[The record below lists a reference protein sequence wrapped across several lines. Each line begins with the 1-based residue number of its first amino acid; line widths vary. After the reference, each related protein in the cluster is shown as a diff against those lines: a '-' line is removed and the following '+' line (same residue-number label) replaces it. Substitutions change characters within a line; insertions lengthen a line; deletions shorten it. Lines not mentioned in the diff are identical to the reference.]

1 MQALNLKYRRMI
13 SRVCFVIP
21 GLFFLILF
29 PATAQNVTIDS
40 LKAVL
45 GSMEDDTLKVKT
57 LNTIAAAVHKT
68 SPEEAVEYGNQ
79 ATVLAEQ
86 LDYRKGLAEGYKN
99 TGLGHYEASEFTE
112 AFENFDSS
120 LEIYQAIG
128 DDRGVANL
136 LSNLGAIY
144 YNDSRYEAALDYHIR
159 ALRIAEKIRDSTRI
173 GTSLLNIGLVY
184 SEQPSALSRAK
195 EYYLRALE
203 IGKAIDYKALL
214 AFGSINAGEIYLK
227 QQVYDSALF
236 YLEQSLDLLNE
247 PFYRAAALNYMG
259 EAFAGRGDYLTALG
273 YHQEALDLLGEN
285 DDVLQKVIIL
295 LGTAGTYYKQGD
307 TRNAISFFE
316 RARIIAEQIGAY
328 PQLSEVYRGLASAY
342 AERGDFRN
350 AYRFMALQQETDNI
364 LYRLETE
371 RKTGDM
377 MFSYQLEK
385 KEAEI
390 ALLEQEAEIEQ
401 LTSRRQR
408 AIILTVALFGIL
420 LLVLAIGLYNRMRF
434 VRETNRKINTQKAEI
449 EKQRDQIQQQRD
461 QIQQQHDMVFLQKK
475 LITDS
480 ISYAQRI
487 QSALLPSEELLK
499 ELMPPE
505 HFIMFRPKDIVSG
518 DFYWVKE
525 VQDHLI
531 LVGADCTGHGVPG
544 AFMSMLG
551 ITLLNG
557 MVGERCF
564 DAPSAMLER
573 LRQKIKELLVQEGK
587 SDEQKDGMEMVIA
600 ILNKKTRELHF
611 SGANT
616 PLYIIRNKKIPA
628 GELEPFTSI
637 DIDGYQLFEV
647 KGDKQPIGTHWE
659 ETPFTTHS
667 LKLNEQDA
675 LYLFSDGYVDQYGGE
690 NRKKYKSLNFKKL
703 LLSLQ
708 DHSMDDQKRI
718 IEETFETWKGDLE
731 QIDDVSVIGVRI

>member
-1 MQALNLKYRRMI
+1 MKLKYRQLVY
-13 SRVCFVIP
+13 RVCPVIA
-21 GLFFLILF
+21 GLLFLILL
-29 PATAQNVTIDS
+29 PSAAQNISTDS
-40 LKAVL
+40 LKTLL
-45 GSMEDDTLKVKT
+45 GSMEEDTLKVKS
-57 LNTIAAAVHKT
+57 LNAIAAAVHK
-68 SPEEAVEYGNQ
+68 SDPQEAIRYGTR
-79 ATVLAEQ
+79 ARELAEK
-86 LDYRKGLAEGYKN
+86 LEYRKGLAEAHKN
-99 TGLGHYEASEFTE
+99 IGLGYYEASEFTKALE
-112 AFENFDSS
+112 AFDSS
-120 LEIYQAIG
+120 LEIYEFIG

-144 YNDSRYEAALDYHIR
+144 YNDSRYEAAIEHHLR
-159 ALRIAEKIRDSTRI
+159 ALRIAEKIEDSTRI

-195 EYYLRALE
+195 EYYLRALD
-203 IGKAIDYKALL
+203 IGEAIDYKALL
-214 AFGSINAGEIYLK
+214 AFGSINLGEVYFKL
-227 QQVYDSALF
+227 QAYDSALYF
-236 YLEQSLDLLNE
+236 LEQSLDMLSE

-259 EAFAGRGDYLTALG
+259 ESYAGKGDYPAALE
-273 YHQEALDLLGEN
+273 YHREALELMGEN

-295 LGTAGTYYKQGD
+295 LGTAGTHYKQGD
-307 TRNAISFFE
+307 TRSAINFFE
-316 RARIIAEQIGAY
+316 RARDIAEEIGAY
-328 PQLSEVYRGLASAY
+328 PQLSEIYRGLASAY
-342 AERGDFRN
+342 ADRNDFRN
-350 AYRFMALQQETDNI
+350 AYHFMALQQETDNI

-371 RKTGDM
+371 RRTGDV

-390 ALLEQEAEIEQ
+390 AILEQQAEIEQ

-449 EKQRDQIQQQRD
+449 EAQRDQIRQQRD

-487 QSALLPSEELLK
+487 QSALLPSEEILK

-505 HFIMFRPKDIVSG
+505 HFIFFRPKDIVSG

-531 LVGADCTGHGVPG
+531 MVGADCTGHGVPG

-551 ITLLNG
+551 ITLLNS

-600 ILNKKTRELHF
+600 ILNKRSRELHF

-616 PLYIIRNKKIPA
+616 PLYIIRNKRAPA
-628 GELEPFTSI
+628 GDLEPFASL
-637 DIDGYQLFEV
+637 DIDGYQLFEL

-659 ETPFTTHS
+659 ETPFTTRS
-667 LKLNEQDA
+667 IKLSEQDT
-675 LYLFSDGYVDQYGGE
+675 LYIFSDGYVDQYGGE
-690 NRKKYKSLNFKKL
+690 NRKKFKSLNFKKL
-703 LLSLQ
+703 LLALQ
-708 DHSMDDQKRI
+708 DRSMEDQKQA